1 MKLKELVEVLEAEVF
16 TEDIYDGEKEIEYG
30 FGSDM
35 MSDALMLLR
44 TAPEEFF
51 VKGMLLTGLVTRQSI
66 RTAEMLDFGLVVLV
80 RGKQPND
87 NVYEAAK
94 DANIIMVGTK
104 FSMFSASGRLYAKG
118 VKGISEIDK

>member
-1 MKLKELVEVLEAEVF
+1 MKLKELVDILDATIF
-16 TEDIYDGEKEIEYG
+16 TKDNYDGEKEIDFG

-51 VKGMLLTGLVTRQSI
+51 QRGILLTGLVTRQSV
-66 RTAEMLDFGLVVLV
+66 RTAEMLDFQVVVLV
-80 RGKQPND
+80 RGKVPND
-87 NVYEAAK
+87 NVFEAAC

-104 FSMFSASGRLYAKG
+104 YSMFTTCGRLYQKG
-118 VKGISEIDK
+118 VKGISDI